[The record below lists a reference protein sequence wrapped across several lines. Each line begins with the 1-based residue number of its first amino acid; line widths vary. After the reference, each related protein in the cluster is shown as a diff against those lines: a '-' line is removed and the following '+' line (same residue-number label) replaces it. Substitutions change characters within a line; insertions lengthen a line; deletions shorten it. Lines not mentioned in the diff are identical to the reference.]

1 MTISV
6 EQENQEIEDTT
17 KQEYGG
23 SYQWMEQKF
32 KSSDIKAVPPK
43 KRLKLS
49 DIKAVPP
56 KKRSK
61 LSDMSQ
67 LEEEQLN
74 PLQMTISQL
83 LLVVLLLRNVMS
95 QK

>member
-1 MTISV
+1 LTISV

-49 DIKAVPP
+49 D
-56 KKRSK
+56 
-61 LSDMSQ
+61 MSQ